1 MKTLYKF
8 FLVLVAILSIG
19 HQMTGQNILQPLKDS
34 NGSNKQYLLSGFFIS
49 GMPPWPSCETGSPY
63 GCGPT
68 GCLNEVDHEVL
79 NYKGISSTYFQAGG
93 TLHLDQTA
101 GEHLIRRYTGSR
113 VVWSNCQ
120 TPTIY
125 AGFYQDS
132 KTIELVNFSKKS
144 GTTTFCL
151 YSSSYDLRN
160 FLNWYDGSVNFSG
173 NGVSGHMFDPSAAGE
188 GVHTISMSRSFAS
201 PGGYINLTVSLTV
214 YDHDFT
220 WSTVPVTC
228 ESQYSPVD
236 LQAYT
241 SKETTFSGPGVS
253 GGRYLSPYGAGDGEH
268 TITATRNVSGC
279 TTTKTTQVTIDDQ
292 PATPNA
298 GPDRDLCVNEAI
310 DLFSD
315 AGTKEGVWSGGFV
328 SGSTFKATTQIWE
341 DTPHVITLTVKGP
354 EEVCTATDTRD
365 IYARANPSPIY
376 IDGVEEC
383 ERHGLVQLPEPAYD
397 YWSASYSASFNTNI
411 IDDQERLDI
420 NQLAVGDY
428 TLNIRHE
435 NDYNTRCARE
445 KEIEVRVFERDFTFN
460 EVPDYCA
467 SQTAIELQSYTSQV
481 TSFTVSPNRGLT
493 GSTFNPNAAGAGTYT
508 FTATYN
514 NGTCTETRQ
523 RTMEVFADVAGP
535 DAGDNFRVCK
545 GEVVELFS
553 NGASS
558 VGTWSGEG
566 VSDNKLYSSVIDEET
581 TVTVTLTV
589 TNGACQR
596 SDSRVVTVDGQPAQ
610 TTLADITACE
620 RGGAM
625 QLENP
630 EEDYFSG
637 TWTGPLSGYISPGGV
652 IDFTSIAPGSYT
664 MGYSEVNNSNSNCS
678 MSDSPIVFTVVE
690 RDFTFSGLPE
700 VCASQAAIAL
710 QGYTNVETSF
720 TVSPNRGLTGTT
732 FNPNAAGAGNYTFTA
747 TYNNGTC
754 TETRQGTMVVYS
766 DVTQPNA
773 GLDLQVCKG
782 EVVDL
787 NSQGA
792 SGTGTWTGAGVT
804 GNMMDTD
811 GLDPETDYTMT
822 LTVTNGACQRSDS
835 RVVTV
840 NGQPAQT
847 TLADITACERGG
859 TLQLEKPEEAYFT
872 GSWSGALSSFID
884 GDNIIDFTSVSP
896 GSYTMGY
903 SEVNNNNSNCSMSDS
918 PIVFTVVE
926 RDFTFSGLPEVCAS
940 QTAIEL
946 QDYTSQATS
955 FTVSPNRGLTGST
968 FNPNAAG
975 AGNYTFTATYNN
987 GTCTETRQETMVVY
1001 SDVTQ
1006 PNAGLDLQA
1015 CKGEV
1020 VDLNSQGASGTGT
1033 WTGAGVTGN
1042 MMDTDG
1048 LDPETGYTMTL
1059 TVTNGACQRSDS
1071 RVVTVNGQPAQ
1082 TTLADITACERG
1094 GTLQLE
1100 KPEEAYFTGSWS
1112 GALSSFIDG
1121 DNIID
1126 FTSVSPGSYTM
1137 GYSEV
1142 NNNNSNCSMSDS
1154 PIVFTVV
1161 ERDFTFS
1168 GLPEVCASQ
1177 TAIELQDYTSQATSF
1192 TVSPNRG
1199 LTGSTFNPN
1208 AAGAGNYTFTATY
1221 NNGTCTETRQET
1233 MVVYSDVTQPNAGL
1247 DLQACKGEVVD
1258 LNSQGASGTGT
1269 WTGAGVTGNM
1279 MDTDGLDPET
1289 GYTMTLTVTNGACQR
1304 SDSRVVTVNGQPAQT
1319 TLADITACERGG
1331 TLQLEKPEEAYLTGS
1346 WSGAL
1351 SSFIDG
1357 DNIIDFTSVSPGSYT
1372 MGYSEVNNNNS
1383 NCSMSDSPIVFT
1395 VVERD
1400 FTFSGLPEVCA
1411 SQTTI
1416 ELQDYTSR
1424 ATSFTVEDS
1433 DGNFGRGL
1441 TGSTFNPNAAGAGTY
1456 TFTASYDN
1464 GVCVETRQGT
1474 MVVYSDVI
1482 GPNAGTDIDACA
1494 GEEVALFTGGAT
1506 TDGVWSGDGVS
1517 GDVMYTQGL
1526 DVETA
1531 HTATLTV
1538 SNGACV
1544 KSDDRLVM
1552 VREMPVQTALQDL
1565 TFCNNTDTIQLYYGN
1580 NALMNTSWYAFNVAD
1595 GNREIA
1601 DKIVY
1606 DSLLVPALHEDG
1618 EYHYLYTEEN
1628 INNSSCAMA
1637 DTVIATVNVPTTN
1650 WIFDVTI
1657 SDCKDSP
1664 AFDLYEFSS
1673 LESGLQFDGGAVVG
1687 HEFLPS
1693 LAEIGKNPVT
1703 ASFENEFGC
1712 VYQIHDT
1719 VLIVEDF
1726 VVDAGELLDTCSNAG
1741 VIELTGG
1748 SPEGGTWS
1756 GPGVVDQNHFDPSAV
1771 EPDNTYTLTYSVG
1784 RGGCAKQDTREV
1796 FVRGLPDVDA
1806 GNNFQIC
1813 EKTLFYELVNT
1824 GFTPAAAVWYSN
1836 VAEIDALINN
1846 TDNTIETENL
1856 EAGEYYLFVVFEQ
1869 GGCSDYDSV
1878 KMVINPQPE
1887 IPSVESS
1894 ERCGQGS
1901 GTLAATG
1908 KENEVIKWYRDGE
1921 DESFHSGTSYTTASF
1936 TTTQTYYV
1944 TANSLSGCESEKTPV
1959 SLIINQLPAIDAGED
1974 QFFCDNS
1981 TRNFDL
1987 TQGVSVP
1994 GDGELDISGDGVD
2007 GTIWNATG
2015 LSDGDHIITYKYTDE
2030 KGCEGIDTRNF
2041 TIGINPDIRVDKSE
2055 VAMRELVTFSSDQDD
2070 ALSVLWDFGDG
2081 FTSTEKT
2088 AKHYYYVPGSYD
2100 VRLSVELETCT
2111 GVFTMENFVTVT
2123 GEPIDDVITE
2133 IVDEVTSDATIY
2145 PNPFYDHLRVNGV
2158 EEGSIVRLVDLSGK
2172 VIAEQAAN
2180 EGTVLQGSVIS
2191 NLPQGIYLIRVESK
2205 SGNVFNFKVVK
2216 K

>member
-220 WSTVPVTC
+220 WSAVPVYC
-228 ESQYSPVD
+228 ESESGPVD
-236 LQAYT
+236 LQSYT
-241 SKETTFSGPGVS
+241 SKQTTFSGPGVS
-253 GGRYLSPYGAGDGEH
+253 GGHYFSPKSAGDGEH

-298 GPDRDLCVNEAI
+298 GPDRDLCVSEAI

-315 AGTKEGVWSGGFV
+315 AGTKEGVWSGAFV
-328 SGSTFKATTQIWE
+328 SGSTFKATTQIYE

-365 IYARANPSPIY
+365 IYARGNPWMID

-664 MGYSEVNNSNSNCS
+664 MGYSEVNNNNSNCS

-754 TETRQGTMVVYS
+754 TETRQG
-766 DVTQPNA
+766 
-773 GLDLQVCKG
+773 
-782 EVVDL
+782 
-787 NSQGA
+787 
-792 SGTGTWTGAGVT
+792 
-804 GNMMDTD
+804 
-811 GLDPETDYTMT
+811 
-822 LTVTNGACQRSDS
+822 
-835 RVVTV
+835 
-840 NGQPAQT
+840 
-847 TLADITACERGG
+847 
-859 TLQLEKPEEAYFT
+859 
-872 GSWSGALSSFID
+872 
-884 GDNIIDFTSVSP
+884 
-896 GSYTMGY
+896 
-903 SEVNNNNSNCSMSDS
+903 
-918 PIVFTVVE
+918 
-926 RDFTFSGLPEVCAS
+926 
-940 QTAIEL
+940 
-946 QDYTSQATS
+946 
-955 FTVSPNRGLTGST
+955 
-968 FNPNAAG
+968 
-975 AGNYTFTATYNN
+975 
-987 GTCTETRQETMVVY
+987 TMVVY

-1100 KPEEAYFTGSWS
+1100 KPEEAYF
-1112 GALSSFIDG
+1112 
-1121 DNIID
+1121 
-1126 FTSVSPGSYTM
+1126 
-1137 GYSEV
+1137 
-1142 NNNNSNCSMSDS
+1142 
-1154 PIVFTVV
+1154 
-1161 ERDFTFS
+1161 
-1168 GLPEVCASQ
+1168 
-1177 TAIELQDYTSQATSF
+1177 
-1192 TVSPNRG
+1192 
-1199 LTGSTFNPN
+1199 
-1208 AAGAGNYTFTATY
+1208 
-1221 NNGTCTETRQET
+1221 
-1233 MVVYSDVTQPNAGL
+1233 
-1247 DLQACKGEVVD
+1247 
-1258 LNSQGASGTGT
+1258 
-1269 WTGAGVTGNM
+1269 
-1279 MDTDGLDPET
+1279 
-1289 GYTMTLTVTNGACQR
+1289 
-1304 SDSRVVTVNGQPAQT
+1304 
-1319 TLADITACERGG
+1319 
-1331 TLQLEKPEEAYLTGS
+1331 TGS

-1606 DSLLVPALHEDG
+1606 DSLLVPALHEGG

-1878 KMVINPQPE
+1878 KMVINPQPD
-1887 IPSVESS
+1887 IPSVENA

-1901 GTLAATG
+1901 GVLSATG
-1908 KENEVIKWYRDGE
+1908 AGDQTIKWYKEGE
-1921 DESFHSGTSYTTASF
+1921 DAHFQIGNSYETASQ
-1936 TTTQTYYV
+1936 TVTQTYYV
-1944 TANSLSGCESEKTPV
+1944 TANSLLGCESEKTPV